1 MARTDDPWVTGSS
14 YRLRDEFIDGL
25 ESFRQDDWDSALE
38 LFRSADEQAEIDDIY
53 QSRYTSFHGLV
64 RVYMGDRNGV
74 KLCRKAA
81 AGEINDAEVFYNLV
95 MAENRLDF
103 REGAYMALRRG
114 LKIDGDHPGLN
125 QLKKEMTLREKKKII
140 PGLKRKGFLNQFLG
154 KFFRGSR
161 KSWNS
166 RE

>member
-1 MARTDDPWVTGSS
+1 MARIDDPWTTGDG
-14 YRLRDEFIDGL
+14 YRFRDEFLDGL
-25 ESFRQDDWDSALE
+25 VSFKRDDWKSALE
-38 LFRSADEQAEIDDIY
+38 LFKSADEQAEIDDIH

-81 AGEINDAEVFYNLV
+81 VGELNDAEVFYNLV
-95 MAENRLDF
+95 MAEHRLGF

-114 LKIDGDHPGLN
+114 LKIDGGHPGLN
-125 QLKKEMTLREKKKII
+125 QLKEEMMLREKSKII
-140 PGLKRKGFLNQFLG
+140 PGLKRKGFLNQFIG

-161 KSWNS
+161 KPWGDK
-166 RE
+166 

>member
-1 MARTDDPWVTGSS
+1 MARTDDPWMTGDS
-14 YRLRDEFIDGL
+14 YRLRGEFLDGL
-25 ESFRQDDWDSALE
+25 DLFKRDDWKSALE
-38 LFRSADEQAEIDDIY
+38 LFKSADEQAEMDDIY

-81 AGEINDAEVFYNLV
+81 VGELNDAEVFYNLV
-95 MAENRLDF
+95 MAEHRLGF

-114 LKIDGDHPGLN
+114 LKIDGGHPGLN
-125 QLKKEMTLREKKKII
+125 QLKDEMMLREKSKII
-140 PGLKRKGFLNQFLG
+140 PGLKRKGLLNQIIG

-161 KSWNS
+161 KPWNGK
-166 RE
+166 